1 MLKLCKCMQV
11 NKSYRLK
18 KKQKEC
24 LQKIY
29 IFKKINLKNMI
40 FTFWLC
46 MKPIILYMPFG
57 PSKKK
62 IKLLAY
68 MYTITNR
75 SPHNLQ
81 VFWKKKLRVNEP
93 L

>member
-1 MLKLCKCMQV
+1 
-11 NKSYRLK
+11 
-18 KKQKEC
+18 
-24 LQKIY
+24 
-29 IFKKINLKNMI
+29 MI
-40 FTFWLC
+40 FTYWLC

-62 IKLLAY
+62 IKKLLAYMY

-81 VFWKKKLRVNEP
+81 VFWKKKLRVNES
-93 L
+93 LWLRTFTYRREAGIVVQ